1 MIPFLR
7 RCVSLLLV
15 GLMAIALSGCS
26 VFALRT
32 EAAQVP
38 QLVLSLLSDPKTF
51 NPALNNEFPNIFL
64 FTHRGL
70 TEQDGYGVLH
80 PALAESWE
88 ISPDN
93 QRVVFQ
99 LRKGLK
105 WSDGKPLTADDVVFS
120 YQDVYFNEEIPSDAR
135 DVFRIG
141 TKGLLPTVKKLDDLR
156 VEFTLP
162 EPFAPFLRSVESGY
176 ILPAHMLREAVE
188 TKDADGKPKFLTTWG
203 TDTDPT
209 KIVVNGPFQ
218 MESYVTS
225 QRVVFRR
232 NPYYWEK
239 DEQGRQ
245 KPYIERVIWQIVESP
260 DTDVL
265 KFRSGEIDILGAFS
279 VIRVED
285 FSLLKREEKRGKFH
299 LVLGGPRAGTLFLTF
314 NLNTGRRKNG
324 QPVLDPIKSRWF
336 NTVAFRQAVAYAIDR
351 QAMINR
357 TFRGFAQTQDS
368 PISVQSPYYLSPK
381 EGLKSYTYNP
391 EKAKELLLGA
401 GFKYDSR
408 NQLLDA
414 DGNPVRFTM
423 ITNAGNKTRESLG
436 VQIRQDLS
444 KIGIQVNFQPI
455 AFNTLLDKMDNS
467 MDWEALIL
475 GFTGSVEPND
485 GFNLWNPDGASHLF
499 NQKPQPGREPLQG
512 RTVADWERRI
522 GDLYIQAAQELD
534 EAKRKELYA
543 ETQRLTQE
551 YLPFVYLV
559 NQETIAAVRDRVQ
572 GVEYT
577 ALKGAYWNLEDQRIA
592 DK

>member
-1 MIPFLR
+1 
-7 RCVSLLLV
+7 
-15 GLMAIALSGCS
+15 
-26 VFALRT
+26 
-32 EAAQVP
+32 
-38 QLVLSLLSDPKTF
+38 
-51 NPALNNEFPNIFL
+51 
-64 FTHRGL
+64 
-70 TEQDGYGVLH
+70 
-80 PALAESWE
+80 
-88 ISPDN
+88 
-93 QRVVFQ
+93 
-99 LRKGLK
+99 
-105 WSDGKPLTADDVVFS
+105 
-120 YQDVYFNEEIPSDAR
+120 
-135 DVFRIG
+135 
-141 TKGLLPTVKKLDDLR
+141 
-156 VEFTLP
+156 
-162 EPFAPFLRSVESGY
+162 
-176 ILPAHMLREAVE
+176 
-188 TKDADGKPKFLTTWG
+188 
-203 TDTDPT
+203 
-209 KIVVNGPFQ
+209 
-218 MESYVTS
+218 
-225 QRVVFRR
+225 
-232 NPYYWEK
+232 
-239 DEQGRQ
+239 
-245 KPYIERVIWQIVESP
+245 
-260 DTDVL
+260 L

>member
-1 MIPFLR
+1 MIPLLR
-7 RCVSLLLV
+7 RGVSLLLA
-15 GLMAIALSGCS
+15 GLMAIALSGCT

-38 QLVLSLLSDPKTF
+38 QLVVTTLSDPKTF
-51 NPALNNEFPNIFL
+51 NPALNNEFPHIFL

-70 TEQDGYGVLH
+70 VKEDGYGVLQ
-80 PALAESWE
+80 PALAESWG
-88 ISPDN
+88 ISPDK
-93 QRVVFQ
+93 QHVVFQ
-99 LRKGLK
+99 LRQGMK
-105 WSDGKPLTADDVVFS
+105 WSDGQPLTADDVVFS

-141 TKGLLPTVKKLDDLR
+141 TKGLLPTIKKLDDRR

-162 EPFAPFLRSVESGY
+162 EPFAPFLRSVESAF
-176 ILPAHMLREAVE
+176 ILPVHILQESVKE
-188 TKDADGKPKFLTTWG
+188 KDADGKPKFITTWG

-232 NPYYWEK
+232 NPYYWER
-239 DEQGRQ
+239 DDQGRQ
-245 KPYIERVIWQIVESP
+245 KPYLDRIIWQIVESP

-265 KFRSGEIDILGAFS
+265 KFRSGEVDILGAFS
-279 VIRVED
+279 AIRVED

-299 LVLGGPRAGTLFLTF
+299 LILGGPRPGTLFLTF

-324 QPVLDPIKSRWF
+324 QPVLDPVKSRWF

-381 EGLKSYTYNP
+381 EGLKVYNHNLK
-391 EKAKELLLGA
+391 KAKELLLGA
-401 GFKYDSR
+401 GFKYNSR

-414 DGNPVRFTM
+414 DGNPVSFTM

-455 AFNTLLDKMDNS
+455 AFNTLLDKLDNS
-467 MDWEALIL
+467 LDWEALIL
-475 GFTGSVEPND
+475 GFTGGVEPND
-485 GFNLWNPDGASHLF
+485 GFNVWNPDGASHLF

-512 RTVADWERRI
+512 RTVADWERQI

-543 ETQRLTQE
+543 ESQRLTQE

-577 ALKGAYWNLEDQRIA
+577 ALKGAYWNLQDQSIA
-592 DK
+592 EE